1 MGMSQWCQVI
11 VPKKLEMPPLRNLH
25 PFLRT
30 LLDFLNTHTNLTHD
44 REDVNRYFEQ
54 FINYVQPTPEA
65 EQEFRNRHCFS
76 ESVYGTLNG
85 RDFFRQNQ
93 LSVRS
98 KTTKTDCARG
108 CLDPDPTIRWDI
120 RESFS
125 DTEHHGVLQ
134 CPMPNQDEAIEDRFL
149 RLFRDVTNDSKNCP
163 VCAEINGKKWTVQHQ
178 VVRFPRSFVIA
189 LNRVYFD
196 TTLRNPRQMKND
208 APVIVNQVLDIPQ
221 LNPEDP
227 PIPYSLVSATEH
239 RGGVHEGHF
248 VVHGKM
254 GPAGNWYLFDGS
266 HFPVDSFPDDLSKCI
281 LFLYKRVDHQSNW

>member
-1 MGMSQWCQVI
+1 MI
-11 VPKKLEMPPLRNLH
+11 PNLQSSN
-25 PFLRT
+25 LRT

-134 CPMPNQDEAIEDRFL
+134 A
-149 RLFRDVTNDSKNCP
+149 
-163 VCAEINGKKWTVQHQ
+163 VQWAYPGQ
-178 VVRFPRSFVIA
+178 S
-189 LNRVYFD
+189 
-196 TTLRNPRQMKND
+196 RQSS
-208 APVIVNQVLDIPQ
+208 P
-221 LNPEDP
+221 
-227 PIPYSLVSATEH
+227 
-239 RGGVHEGHF
+239 GGHYGV
-248 VVHGKM
+248 
-254 GPAGNWYLFDGS
+254 
-266 HFPVDSFPDDLSKCI
+266 
-281 LFLYKRVDHQSNW
+281 Q